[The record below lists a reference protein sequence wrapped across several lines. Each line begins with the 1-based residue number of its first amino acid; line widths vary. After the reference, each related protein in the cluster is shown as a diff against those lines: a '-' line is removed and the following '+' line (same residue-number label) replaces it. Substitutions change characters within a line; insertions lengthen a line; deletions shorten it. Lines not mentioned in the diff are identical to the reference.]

1 MADSISVIISALVF
15 SCFLLATIFS
25 FNVKKLAKGSRRLMW
40 TILPIAGILFTLSS
54 FIGAFA
60 ATGYMNIFIYEA
72 TKKISIIIAGFF
84 LFLFFK
90 EISEVF

>member
-1 MADSISVIISALVF
+1 MADSITVMLSALIF
-15 SCFLLATIFS
+15 SAFFVATVFS

-40 TILPIAGILFTLSS
+40 TILPVTGILFTLSAL
-54 FIGAFA
+54 IGAFA

-72 TKKISIIIAGFF
+72 TKKLSIIIAGLF

-90 EISEVF
+90 ETSEVF